1 MAETFSE
8 SGFGGF
14 EFSAEK
20 KRIPYGGNPY
30 ADYNTDSAVD
40 NATSA
45 AEEEGPHT
53 MSLDQFT
60 SMFSHNDEQGETR
73 EENHSNVLDEFFNQN
88 TEEVQQAEQTA
99 QSEQFVQSEQ
109 FAQPEQMGQSDN
121 LAAVDATNSYA
132 QQMNSMNQ
140 MNPMNTASAMNSM
153 DQMNA
158 MNQMNNMNQMGS
170 MNGFGQQMNN
180 MDQMNAMN
188 QMNNMN
194 QMGSMNGF
202 GQQMGNMNGVN
213 QMANMGQMGGM
224 NAFGQQMNN
233 MNQMA
238 NMNAMNQMNNMNQ
251 MGNMNGFGQ
260 HMGSMNGMDQMNAMN
275 QMGNM
280 GQMGGM
286 NGFGQ
291 HMGSMNGMDQMNA
304 MNQMNNMGQSYGQ
317 QMGSM
322 SGLGGGTHSAPTS
335 QYGED
340 QFGNPIQQKQ
350 DKLSTF
356 SDDSSAGFYA
366 DASYGYGVSSYGTGE
381 MKNAGSG
388 FYPESNIDGALN
400 GEFGSGAY
408 SNNDQYVPTAV
419 FECPKSKISD
429 SISND
434 ELINAIF
441 GKVRLENYVNPV
453 DDSIE
458 AYIAEINKLTKDGE
472 SIFQY
477 TAYRELSH
485 LGEVVN
491 VSSDEVFGLVLE
503 VGVDDNRVD
512 TVAAYEDGRVRYLGC
527 DGKGILWE
535 PEIDLI
541 TEDAKN
547 AVKEGE
553 TVFLNTREWYDERK
567 IGLSRGYIRFSTL
580 TAGGLKI
587 LEGEYEK
594 AMQVPQFAHLINS
607 MMKIMKAVKDKNA

>member
-1 MAETFSE
+1 
-8 SGFGGF
+8 
-14 EFSAEK
+14 
-20 KRIPYGGNPY
+20 
-30 ADYNTDSAVD
+30 
-40 NATSA
+40 
-45 AEEEGPHT
+45 
-53 MSLDQFT
+53 
-60 SMFSHNDEQGETR
+60 
-73 EENHSNVLDEFFNQN
+73 
-88 TEEVQQAEQTA
+88 
-99 QSEQFVQSEQ
+99 
-109 FAQPEQMGQSDN
+109 
-121 LAAVDATNSYA
+121 
-132 QQMNSMNQ
+132 
-140 MNPMNTASAMNSM
+140 
-153 DQMNA
+153 
-158 MNQMNNMNQMGS
+158 
-170 MNGFGQQMNN
+170 
-180 MDQMNAMN
+180 
-188 QMNNMN
+188 
-194 QMGSMNGF
+194 
-202 GQQMGNMNGVN
+202 
-213 QMANMGQMGGM
+213 
-224 NAFGQQMNN
+224 
-233 MNQMA
+233 
-238 NMNAMNQMNNMNQ
+238 
-251 MGNMNGFGQ
+251 
-260 HMGSMNGMDQMNAMN
+260 
-275 QMGNM
+275 
-280 GQMGGM
+280 
-286 NGFGQ
+286 
-291 HMGSMNGMDQMNA
+291 
-304 MNQMNNMGQSYGQ
+304 
-317 QMGSM
+317 
-322 SGLGGGTHSAPTS
+322 
-335 QYGED
+335 
-340 QFGNPIQQKQ
+340 
-350 DKLSTF
+350 
-356 SDDSSAGFYA
+356 
-366 DASYGYGVSSYGTGE
+366 

>member
-170 MNGFGQQMNN
+170 MNGFGQQM
-180 MDQMNAMN
+180 
-188 QMNNMN
+188 
-194 QMGSMNGF
+194 
-202 GQQMGNMNGVN
+202 GNMNGVN

-238 NMNAMNQMNNMNQ
+238 N
-251 MGNMNGFGQ
+251 
-260 HMGSMNGMDQMNAMN
+260 MNAMN